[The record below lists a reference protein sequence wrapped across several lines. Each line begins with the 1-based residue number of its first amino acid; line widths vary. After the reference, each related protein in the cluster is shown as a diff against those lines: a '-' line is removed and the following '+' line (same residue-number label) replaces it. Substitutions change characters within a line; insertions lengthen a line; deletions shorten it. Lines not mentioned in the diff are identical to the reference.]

1 MPLSDGALE
10 FWLAR
15 LRIFICVVKP
25 QGDQSLQKEVPSTEG
40 MKITLATSDLMRLKL
55 QDSLSEKRLGL
66 LTQALEARDFL
77 GFAEI
82 TIRESNT
89 LHAVCLDTYPAI
101 FYMNET
107 SRGVIKACTR
117 LNAEKVKAA
126 YSIDAGFHVFVFALE
141 ENAQEV
147 LQAVSAVE
155 GIDKVISTRI
165 GKDGVK
171 LL

>member
-1 MPLSDGALE
+1 
-10 FWLAR
+10 
-15 LRIFICVVKP
+15 
-25 QGDQSLQKEVPSTEG
+25 

-55 QDSLSEKRLGL
+55 QDSLSEKRLSL
-66 LTQALEARDFL
+66 LTQALESRDFEA
-77 GFAEI
+77 FAEL
-82 TIRESNT
+82 TIRESNS

-107 SRGVIKACTR
+107 SRGIIKAVTR
-117 LNAEKVKAA
+117 LNNQRVKAA

-141 ENAQEV
+141 GDALEV
-147 LQAVSAVE
+147 LEAVSAVE
-155 GIDKVISTRI
+155 GVDKVISTRI